1 MHSQSTRLIRE
12 RGEFGSQVHVEFVG
26 GFDSN
31 RTLKLVFIALSLRVK
46 VLGFR
51 KEREFKEEE
60 DDRANKVVL
69 VIAVEQNI

>member
-1 MHSQSTRLIRE
+1 ME
-12 RGEFGSQVHVEFVG
+12 EGFVFVFVG